1 MSQDETPES
10 DTVVSV
16 YCDQQMV
23 SAGSAVSVSI
33 GTPRSKEHNDRIKVF
48 LTELTA
54 LTHKHGFYLESETEH
69 DYSGGS
75 YGRITIEEVGKYR
88 KAYSYGYDNDLTFT
102 NWDDGWWGKQ
112 VEWNKT
118 IVGDRSDTV

>member
-1 MSQDETPES
+1 MSQDETPEFGN
-10 DTVVSV
+10 TVSITSSSTPHMVSV
-16 YCDQQMV
+16 Y
-23 SAGSAVSVSI
+23 I
-33 GTPRSKEHNDRIKVF
+33 NPPKSKEYNDKLKAF

-54 LTHKHGFYLESETEH
+54 LTHKHGLYLESETER

-75 YGRITIEEVGKYR
+75 YGRITIEEVGKDR